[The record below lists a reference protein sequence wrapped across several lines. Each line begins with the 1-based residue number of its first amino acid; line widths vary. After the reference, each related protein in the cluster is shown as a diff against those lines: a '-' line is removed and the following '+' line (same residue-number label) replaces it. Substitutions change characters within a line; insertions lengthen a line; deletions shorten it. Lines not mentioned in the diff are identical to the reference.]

1 MFIIKLKELR
11 IKNKLTQK
19 ELAKRLNITQTALS
33 RLENGTT
40 TAHEDI
46 IVKVADIFDV
56 STDYLLGRTEI
67 KNVYH
72 FIRP

>member
-1 MFIIKLKELR
+1 MFSIKLKELR